1 MTKYLS
7 IVALSLAAVQGTAV
21 AQTQLPIM
29 DGTWETDTPDGRRE
43 IIIRPDSS
51 ASYGDE
57 TVRWR
62 LEGDSLHLAF
72 GDEWIVYGYALDQN
86 KLTLTGGDLEDP
98 IELRRTGPATPLP
111 EGQEIPAAPPADQR
125 AEI

>member
-29 DGTWETDTPDGRRE
+29 DGTWETDTPDGPRE
-43 IIIRPDSS
+43 IIIRHDSS